1 MRYLRRLLN
10 GLLLLLPA
18 GLVLVGGIFGVRRWT
33 SFLLSD
39 QNLARILS
47 DQATQAVGRTVRVER
62 VHFQYSPF
70 RLTANRVS
78 LYQVFVAESSHMP
91 SAPLATAEK
100 VSLSYDLATLLFAHN
115 IQTPYVKQIQLTEP
129 FLFVARNRSGR
140 WNFSQLLKPKKKPGR
155 PLTRHIFIGNGT
167 LRYSDNALLSPRTAP
182 VHATFTRINGTI
194 ALLPDGSFGVNL
206 SGLGRQGFKGALHST
221 LLLQPNQVLALRLDG
236 KGLHL
241 PDIAQ
246 QLFPSRFGQVME
258 GQADLH
264 VDLLL
269 APHPLTAAWNI
280 GKHWMQLEGMLNL
293 HNVAFRPSPLGA
305 PVTDL
310 QADLT
315 LLPTLCQGTLQARF
329 AGSQFALSG
338 HVANLTQPF
347 QNLVADVQGNGQ
359 NVHLAQV
366 WSQLRYLPWFQT
378 FSPKVRSLLPNLN
391 ATSPSLHFA
400 LVGPLNHPVAQLQG
414 PLSHVNYRNITAG
427 PLQLKAF
434 YADNRLTTD
443 LQGAFAHGQIAIR
456 ANAITS
462 PKLAVIA
469 QAHMQGLTLQT
480 LGSLLHQPMEGTAK
494 ADVAFRVQSGQE
506 PQFNTQVEVNNF
518 RSKGRRIALIYLR
531 AHGTP
536 QRVFIRNLRLEDDM
550 GIALA
555 RGLVDVTHQKLNLRL
570 VADEV
575 DIGGLWRELT
585 QAKATK
591 APLFTEENGNSTSS
605 PAALFDLAQLNG
617 VGYLRAYIGGSF
629 HQPQVTG
636 VLNAFSVQAGRLG
649 FDRISAGFQLTP
661 NSLQI
666 VRGLAEQYPGELTLR
681 GTINGLQ
688 SHDPGVALVAV
699 VRHVDVNDLLQKLG
713 ALDTLKKSAIRPDS
727 IVGSLESSEIDMGGT
742 LHDLHL
748 LHPVTFSLQN
758 ASLNGVTI
766 SNAEATLFYT
776 SHQGFQLQNAQI
788 ATANG
793 QIVAHGTLTP
803 DHQLNLELTGD
814 SLNIPDLAAMLT
826 GKPYADLTG
835 TLGFFSQIQG
845 PLNNLE
851 ATANLNGA
859 NLAYRGDALGQI
871 TSRWDYQKDRI
882 QLSQLTFHPTDS
894 TTPSK
899 PNSEPDDTI
908 TVHDATYDLKSK
920 QISGTVEWNRLQLA
934 RFLGLLGA
942 SPFAQTDAGQR
953 TLTYL
958 RSFNPPL
965 QGSFSGTAQL
975 TGTAD
980 SPVADIRFHLDQIQ
994 IGNNTIASVQG
1005 SGRLTK
1011 EALVMP
1017 LPQSNAPALTLN
1029 SPEATLFSR
1038 QINVA
1043 FHGPIQGDLSLYNFD
1058 LGRLTEWLPTAN
1070 TSLAATSSNA
1080 LIQTLSQLKGKAD
1093 LFVVASGTMK
1103 APVLDVSADAKNV
1116 LLHTSFRDFRIDSI
1130 DVSHIHIAEPRA
1142 VLDPVTVSIAVMG
1155 ADNQPQQFETEFFG
1169 SVDFSWQPPFL
1180 PESAT
1185 LDFTAR
1191 VPQQKLDLLRV
1202 FAPSLVLDTNGVF
1215 SLSAHLTNTVQSPN
1229 VNGALEVQANRLR
1242 IGYLDTTTHKPHYL
1256 RTGLRN
1262 IAGSLIFN
1270 GSKIQVSNDFHA
1282 ETALF
1287 DSKTGAVLPN
1297 TVQPVNLFG
1306 ALPITQ
1312 ESNTGITLQA
1322 GAIVFDESPIPGFH
1336 SGTVRG
1342 EARVLLRVAG
1352 SLTRPELQGD
1362 IYLSNTLAIP
1372 PSEVGGTG
1380 TGGLVIPLVH
1390 RFQIALHLDRN
1401 VQLSASALSAR
1412 VSGTILVSGVP
1423 RRTANITTIEE
1434 TNPAGAASNLAVQL
1448 NGTLDILEG
1457 RLNLPTARFTILPPG
1472 RLTLSYP
1479 TQDLEQPN
1487 MPILGVDVS
1496 LRAQTNMTLA
1506 APGTFSAEKRYR
1518 VIVSAQ
1524 GPITGNVF
1532 DPITQR
1538 SRLRLTF
1545 QTDPPDFIGDQQL
1558 LEQRFLAALGG
1569 PVLSQNTFGLNP
1581 TQLFTQ
1587 QLTSLVAGA
1596 VLPAIFDQPA
1606 HALGFEELALN
1617 YDPFQRLNLVIS
1629 RHLFGPIYFTYT
1641 RTLVNAHIQETLR
1654 ASFRFSRRFQFTF
1667 LQDEQ
1672 NIKSFLLEGISSF

>member
-1 MRYLRRLLN
+1 MRYVRRLLN

-33 SFLLSD
+33 AFLLSD

-47 DQATQAVGRTVRVER
+47 NQATQALGRPVRVGR

-78 LYQVFVAESSHMP
+78 LYQVFVAASPHTSSV
-91 SAPLATAEK
+91 PLATAAK
-100 VSLSYDLATLLFAHN
+100 VSLSYDLATLLFSHDL
-115 IQTPYVKQIQLTEP
+115 QTPYVRQIQLTDP
-129 FLFVARNRSGR
+129 FLFVARNRSGL

-155 PLTRHIFIGNGT
+155 PLTRHIFIANGT
-167 LRYSDNALLSPRTAP
+167 LRYSDSALLSPRTAA
-182 VHATFTRINGTI
+182 VHAILTHINGTI
-194 ALLPDGSFGVNL
+194 ALLPNGTFGLDL
-206 SGLGRQGFKGALHST
+206 SGVGRQGLQGTLHST
-221 LLLQPNQVLALRLDG
+221 LLLQPNQVLTLQIDG

-241 PDIAQ
+241 PAIAQ
-246 QLFPSRFGQVME
+246 QLLPGRIGQVMD

-264 VDLLL
+264 ADLLL
-269 APHPLTAAWNI
+269 APHPLMAAWVI
-280 GKHWMQLEGMLNL
+280 GKHWMQLEGHL
-293 HNVAFRPSPLGA
+293 HLYNTAFQPAHLGA
-305 PVTDL
+305 PITGL

-315 LLPTLCQGTLQARF
+315 LLPTLCQGTVKARF
-329 AGSQFALSG
+329 AGSPIAMSG
-338 HVANLTQPF
+338 SVANLTQPF
-347 QNLVADVQGNGQ
+347 QNLVADVEGDSQ
-359 NVHLAQV
+359 NLHFAQL

-378 FSPKVRSLLPNLN
+378 LSPQVRSLLPRLN

-414 PLSHVNYRNITAG
+414 SLNDLNYRNITAG

-443 LQGAFAHGQIAIR
+443 LHGALAHGQIALR
-456 ANAITS
+456 VNAITS
-462 PKLAVIA
+462 PKLALVG
-469 QAHMQGLTLQT
+469 QAHAQDLRLQT
-480 LGSLLHQPMEGTAK
+480 LGSLLHQPMEGTVK
-494 ADVAFRVQSGQE
+494 ADVAFRIQNGHE
-506 PQFNTQVEVNNF
+506 PQFNTQVELNNF
-518 RSKGRRIALIYLR
+518 RSKGRRIALAYLR
-531 AHGTP
+531 AQGTP
-536 QRVFIRNLRLEDDM
+536 QQVFVRNLRLEDDM

-555 RGLVDVTHQKLNLRL
+555 HGLVDIAHQKLNLRL

-585 QAKATK
+585 QAKPTR
-591 APLFTEENGNSTSS
+591 APLFTEESSGSTSS
-605 PAALFDLAQLNG
+605 SSALFDLAQLKG
-617 VGYLRAYIGGSF
+617 VGYLRAHIGGSF

-636 VLNAFSVQAGRLG
+636 VLNAFSIQAGRLG

-681 GTINGLQ
+681 GTVSGLQ
-688 SHDPGVALVAV
+688 SHDPGIALVAA
-699 VRHVDVNDLLQKLG
+699 VRHVDVADLLEQLG
-713 ALDTLKKSAIRPDS
+713 ASNSLQKASIRPDS
-727 IVGSLESSEIDMGGT
+727 IVGSLESSEIDVGGT

-748 LHPVTFSLQN
+748 LHPVTFSVQH
-758 ASLNGVTI
+758 ASLNGVAI
-766 SNAEATLFYT
+766 PNAEATLFYT

-788 ATANG
+788 TAANG

-803 DHQLNLELTGD
+803 DHQMHLVLIGD
-814 SLNIPDLAAMLT
+814 SLSIPDLAAMLT

-835 TLGFFSQIQG
+835 SIGFFSQIQG

-859 NLAYRGDALGQI
+859 NLAYRGDPLGQI
-871 TSRWDYQKDRI
+871 TSQWNYQKDRI
-882 QLSQLTFHPTDS
+882 QVSQLTFLPTDS
-894 TTPSK
+894 ATSST
-899 PNSEPDDTI
+899 PNSESTEAI
-908 TVHDATYDLKSK
+908 TVHNATYDLKSQ
-920 QISGTVEWNRLQLA
+920 QISGSVEWNQLQLA
-934 RFLGLLGA
+934 RFLRLLGA
-942 SPFAQTDAGQR
+942 SPLAQTASGQR
-953 TLTYL
+953 VLTYL

-980 SPVADIRFHLDQIQ
+980 SPVADIRFRLAQIQ
-994 IGNNTIASVQG
+994 LGNNIIPSVEG

-1017 LPQSNAPALTLN
+1017 LPQSTAPALTLN
-1029 SPEATLFSR
+1029 SPEATLFAR

-1058 LGRLTEWLPTAN
+1058 LGRLTGWLPTEY
-1070 TSLAATSSNA
+1070 SSQEATSSSA
-1080 LIQTLSQLKGKAD
+1080 LLQTLSQLKGKAD
-1093 LFVVASGTMK
+1093 LFVVASGTTK
-1103 APVLDVSADAKNV
+1103 APILDISADAKNV
-1116 LLHTSFRDFRIDSI
+1116 LLHTSFRDFRVDSI
-1130 DVSHIHIAEPRA
+1130 DISHLRIAEPRA
-1142 VLDPVTVSIAVMG
+1142 VLDPVTVSIAVAG
-1155 ADNQPQQFETEFFG
+1155 ADSQPEQFETEFSG
-1169 SVDFSWQPPFL
+1169 SVDFSWKPPFL
-1180 PESAT
+1180 SNTAA

-1191 VPQQKLDLLRV
+1191 VPQQKIALLRV
-1202 FAPSLVLDTNGVF
+1202 FAPGLALDTDGVF
-1215 SLSAHLTNTVQSPN
+1215 SLSAHITNTVQSPN
-1229 VNGALEVQANRLR
+1229 VNGALDIQADRLR
-1242 IGYLDTTTHKPHYL
+1242 IGYLDPTSQKPHYL

-1262 IAGSLIFN
+1262 LAGSLLFN
-1270 GSKIQVSNDFHA
+1270 GSQIQVSNDFRA

-1297 TVQPVNLFG
+1297 TVHPVNLFG

-1312 ESNTGITLQA
+1312 QSATGITLQA
-1322 GAIVFDESPIPGFH
+1322 GDIIFDESPIPGFR

-1342 EARVLLRVAG
+1342 EARVLLQLAG
-1352 SLTRPELQGD
+1352 SLTKPELQGD
-1362 IYLSNTLAIP
+1362 VYLSNALAVP
-1372 PSEVGGTG
+1372 PSDVGGTG
-1380 TGGLVIPLVH
+1380 TGGFVIPIVH

-1423 RRTANITTIEE
+1423 QRAANIAPLEE
-1434 TNPAGAASNLAVQL
+1434 PSLTGASSNLAVQL

-1472 RLTLSYP
+1472 RITLSYP
-1479 TQDLEQPN
+1479 TQDPEQPN
-1487 MPILGVDVS
+1487 VPILGIDVN

-1506 APGTFSAEKRYR
+1506 APGTFSGEKRYR
-1518 VIVSAQ
+1518 VIVNAQ

-1532 DPITQR
+1532 DPVTQR
-1538 SRLRLTF
+1538 SRLRLSF
-1545 QTDPPDFIGDQQL
+1545 QTDPPDFVGDQQL

-1596 VLPAIFDQPA
+1596 VLPTIFEQPA
-1606 HALGFEELALN
+1606 HVLGFEELALN

-1641 RTLVNAHIQETLR
+1641 RTLVNAHIQETFR
-1654 ASFRFSRRFQFTF
+1654 ASFRFSRRFQLTF
-1667 LQDEQ
+1667 QQDEQ
-1672 NIKSFLLEGISSF
+1672 GIKSLLLEGISQF